1 MSFMEYMRSG
11 GDIMWIILVLS
22 VAGLALVIERTI
34 FFIVSSTDPRVL
46 ESEFARALSKG
57 DAAALNS
64 SVSGRSSMH
73 RIFSAA
79 YSSWSAD
86 GETMR
91 LILEQQVR
99 REIYRWEKNLSLLGI
114 IAKVSPLLGLLG
126 TVLGM
131 VQMFQSMNLGGA
143 VNSAAVTGG
152 IWKAL
157 FTTVAGLAVA
167 IPVIIAHGI
176 LTGMIDSA
184 EETMRRGADFIM
196 MEHSGRGSWNSR

>member
-1 MSFMEYMRSG
+1 MEYMRSG
-11 GDIMWIILVLS
+11 GEIMWIILVLS
-22 VAGLALVIERTI
+22 VIGMALVIERAV
-34 FFIVSSTDPRVL
+34 FFFVSSTDPRAL
-46 ESEFARALSKG
+46 ESEFARALSRG
-57 DAAALNS
+57 DAAAAS
-64 SVSGRSSMH
+64 ASVSGRSSMH

-79 YSSWSAD
+79 YSRWSAD

-176 LTGMIDSA
+176 LTGRIDRA

-196 MEHSGRGSWNSR
+196 MEHSGRGGWNSP